1 MSDTTVR
8 MAKETRQAFKQLAE
22 GESMSL
28 GDYFALVARRLQRAK
43 LIEETNKAYA
53 RVWADADAAAE
64 LEEER
69 GVWDGSLA
77 DGLDEE

>member
-1 MSDTTVR
+1 MS
-8 MAKETRQAFKQLAE
+8 KETRQVFKQLAE

-69 GVWDGSLA
+69 GVWEGSLA
-77 DGLDEE
+77 DGLDDE